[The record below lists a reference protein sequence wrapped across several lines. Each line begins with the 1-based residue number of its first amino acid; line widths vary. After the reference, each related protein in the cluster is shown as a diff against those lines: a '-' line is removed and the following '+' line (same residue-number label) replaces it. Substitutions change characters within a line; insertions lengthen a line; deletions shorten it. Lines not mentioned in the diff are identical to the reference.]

1 MASLIVDEYEMYL
14 SLERRLSKATI
25 AIYTNELSLFL
36 EAGHD
41 IDAVSMQEVQA
52 YVVEQAQ
59 LRSLSGRSVA
69 KLLSAL
75 RSFFT
80 YLQTKGARSDNPV
93 SLLPRPKEGMRLP
106 DVASVDEVE
115 RLLATIDDSDAL
127 GLRDRALFELIYS
140 CGLRISEACSLSVS
154 HYHKDAVT
162 VLGKRNKMRRIPV
175 GDVARLWVDA
185 YLEESRPTLVG
196 PHPGEKTLLV
206 GRRGEGLTRQAVHK
220 RFTAYAKAADLDI
233 TVHTLRHSYAT
244 HMLAGGADL
253 RSVQQLLGHSDIKT
267 TQIYTHVDTGAL
279 QAAYERFHP
288 SGESR

>member
-25 AIYTNELSLFL
+25 AIYTSELSLFL

-41 IDAVSMQEVQA
+41 IDTVSMQEVQA

-162 VLGKRNKMRRIPV
+162 VLGKRSKMRRIPV

-196 PHPGEKTLLV
+196 PHLGEKTLFV

>member
-196 PHPGEKTLLV
+196 PHLGEKTLFV

-244 HMLAGGADL
+244 HLLAGGADL

>member
-25 AIYTNELSLFL
+25 AIYTSELSLFL

-41 IDAVSMQEVQA
+41 IDTVSMQEVQA

-196 PHPGEKTLLV
+196 PHLGEKTLFV

>member
-25 AIYTNELSLFL
+25 VIYTNELSLFL

-196 PHPGEKTLLV
+196 PHLGEKTLFV

>member
-196 PHPGEKTLLV
+196 PHLGEKTLFV

-288 SGESR
+288 SGEGR

>member
-1 MASLIVDEYEMYL
+1 MASLILDEYEMYL

-25 AIYTNELSLFL
+25 AIYCSELSLFL

-41 IDAVSMQEVQA
+41 VDAVSMQQVQEH
-52 YVVEQAQ
+52 VIQQARQ
-59 LRSLSGRSVA
+59 RCLSSRSVA

-80 YLQTKGARSDNPV
+80 YLQLKGGRSDNPV
-93 SLLPRPKEGMRLP
+93 SLLPRPKEGVRLP
-106 DVASVDEVE
+106 DVASVEEVE
-115 RLLATIDDSDAL
+115 RLLAVIDDSDVL

-162 VLGKRNKMRRIPV
+162 VLGKRSKMRRIPV

-185 YLEESRPTLVG
+185 YLEESRPTLAG
-196 PHPGEKTLLV
+196 PRLGEKTLFL
-206 GRRGEGLTRQAVHK
+206 GRRGEALTRQAVHK
-220 RFTAYAKAADLDI
+220 RFASYTKASGLNF

-244 HMLAGGADL
+244 HLLAGGADL

-288 SGESR
+288 SGEGR

>member
-1 MASLIVDEYEMYL
+1 MRSLIVEEYETYL
-14 SLERRLSKATI
+14 SLERRLASATI
-25 AIYTNELSLFL
+25 AIYTTELSLFL

-162 VLGKRNKMRRIPV
+162 VLGKRSKMRRIPV

-196 PHPGEKTLLV
+196 PHLGEKALFV

>member
-196 PHPGEKTLLV
+196 PHLGEKTLFV

-244 HMLAGGADL
+244 HLLAGGADL
-253 RSVQQLLGHSDIKT
+253 RSVQQLLGHCDLKT

-279 QAAYERFHP
+279 QAAYARFHP

>member
-1 MASLIVDEYEMYL
+1 MASLITDEYEMYL
-14 SLERRLSKATI
+14 TLERRLSKATV
-25 AIYTNELSLFL
+25 AIYSGELSLFL
-36 EAGHD
+36 EAGYD
-41 IDAVSMQEVQA
+41 IDAVTVEAVQS
-52 YVVEQAQ
+52 YVATAARE
-59 LRSLSGRSVA
+59 RSLSGRSVA
-69 KLLSAL
+69 KMLSAL

-80 YLQTKGARSDNPV
+80 YLQVKGTRCDNPV
-93 SLLPRPKEGMRLP
+93 SLISRPKEGVRLP
-106 DVASVDEVE
+106 DVASVEEVE
-115 RLLATIDDSDAL
+115 RLLASIDDSDAL

-162 VLGKRNKMRRIPV
+162 VLGKRAKMRRIPV

-185 YLEESRPTLVG
+185 YLEESRPVLVG
-196 PHPGEKTLLV
+196 PRLAEKTLFV
-206 GRRGEGLTRQAVHK
+206 GRRGQELTRQAVHK
-220 RFTAYAKAADLDI
+220 RFVAYAEAAQLEI

-244 HMLAGGADL
+244 HLLEGGADL

-267 TQIYTHVDTGAL
+267 TQIYTHVETGAL

>member
-196 PHPGEKTLLV
+196 PHLGEKTLFV

>member
-25 AIYTNELSLFL
+25 AIYTSELSLFL

-41 IDAVSMQEVQA
+41 IDTVSMQEVQA
-52 YVVEQAQ
+52 YVVQQAQ
-59 LRSLSGRSVA
+59 RRSLSGRSVA

-106 DVASVDEVE
+106 DVASVDDVE

-196 PHPGEKTLLV
+196 PHLGEKTLFV

>member
-106 DVASVDEVE
+106 DVASVDDVE

-196 PHPGEKTLLV
+196 PHLGEKTLFV

>member
-25 AIYTNELSLFL
+25 AIYTSELSLFL

-41 IDAVSMQEVQA
+41 IDTVSMQEVQA
-52 YVVEQAQ
+52 YVVQQAQ
-59 LRSLSGRSVA
+59 RRSLSGRSVA

-196 PHPGEKTLLV
+196 PHLGEKTLFV

>member
-14 SLERRLSKATI
+14 SLERRLSKDTI

-196 PHPGEKTLLV
+196 PHLGEKTLFV

>member
-162 VLGKRNKMRRIPV
+162 VLGKRSKMRRIPV

-196 PHPGEKTLLV
+196 PHLGEKTLFV

>member
-41 IDAVSMQEVQA
+41 IDVVSMQEVQA

-196 PHPGEKTLLV
+196 PHLGEKTLFV

>member
-52 YVVEQAQ
+52 YVVQQAQ
-59 LRSLSGRSVA
+59 RRSLSGRSVA

-196 PHPGEKTLLV
+196 PHLGEKTLFV

>member
-196 PHPGEKTLLV
+196 PHLGEKTLFV

-244 HMLAGGADL
+244 D
-253 RSVQQLLGHSDIKT
+253 RKSV
-267 TQIYTHVDTGAL
+267 V
-279 QAAYERFHP
+279 
-288 SGESR
+288 